1 MVSVT
6 WTGPG
11 DEAASAGDQLEGA
24 PGDGSSDDAALGT
37 RPGESAGSE
46 TGARAGTTGD
56 TTASAPERFA
66 RELAEHAPF
75 PVALLVVIGIFL
87 WIQNRI
93 DRKDPKLAAAALDE
107 ETLRFE

>member
-1 MVSVT
+1 MKQPARATSSRGRRAT
-6 WTGPG
+6 
-11 DEAASAGDQLEGA
+11 GA
-24 PGDGSSDDAALGT
+24 PTTPLSAHDPAS
-37 RPGESAGSE
+37 RPDRRP
-46 TGARAGTTGD
+46 GARAGTTGD